1 MASENLQQLGRR
13 YASSFGKSL
22 KKKKKKSSVKNSND
36 LTEIIFYFRRSTVS
50 DTDLLGPVEGEV
62 NKWTGAFTHSGSSIL
77 HHRRDT
83 SQISR
88 YLGDRAS
95 TTIRRGGRTIL
106 FRGRFEMRPGGR
118 PSRVDNGS
126 RRRYRED
133 AAISGGREA
142 DEKTTG

>member
-1 MASENLQQLGRR
+1 MASEDLQQLGRR

-22 KKKKKKSSVKNSND
+22 NRKKDHRLKILND
-36 LTEIIFYFRRSTVS
+36 LTEIIFCFRRSTVS
-50 DTDLLGPVEGEV
+50 DTDLLGSVEGEV
-62 NKWTGAFTHSGSSIL
+62 DKWTGAFAHSGSSVL
-77 HHRRDT
+77 HHRRHT
-83 SQISR
+83 SEISR

-106 FRGRFEMRPGGR
+106 FRGWFEMRPGGR
-118 PSRVDNGS
+118 SSRADNGS

-142 DEKTTG
+142 DEEMTG

>member
-1 MASENLQQLGRR
+1 MASENLQQFGRR

-22 KKKKKKSSVKNSND
+22 KKEKNHRLKILND
-36 LTEIIFYFRRSTVS
+36 LTEIIFYFFRRSTVS
-50 DTDLLGPVEGEV
+50 DTNLLGSVEGEV
-62 NKWTGAFTHSGSSIL
+62 DKWTGAFTHSGPSVL
-77 HHRRDT
+77 HHRWDT

-95 TTIRRGGRTIL
+95 TTIWRGGRTIL

-118 PSRVDNGS
+118 SSRADNGS

-142 DEKTTG
+142 DEETTG